1 MLADDLDLVVAPLGP
16 ADIHALKH
24 LRPVLAL
31 GAAGAGMDL
40 DIGVVGV
47 CFAGEQRLDLALM
60 RFGPELLQ
68 RQFGFRDD
76 ALIALLLA
84 ERNELDIVVELANET
99 REAGERAVELLPL
112 AHDALRARRVV
123 PEIRSFDLAVERG

>member
-16 ADIHALKH
+16 ADIHALEH

-47 CFAGEQRLDLALM
+47 GFAGEQRLDLALM
-60 RFGPELLQ
+60 RFGP
-68 RQFGFRDD
+68 
-76 ALIALLLA
+76 
-84 ERNELDIVVELANET
+84 
-99 REAGERAVELLPL
+99 
-112 AHDALRARRVV
+112 
-123 PEIRSFDLAVERG
+123 

>member
-31 GAAGAGMDL
+31 GAPGAGMDL

-60 RFGPELLQ
+60 RFGPKLLQ
-68 RQFGFRDD
+68 RRLRFGDD
-76 ALIALLLA
+76 TLIALLLA

-99 REAGERAVELLPL
+99 RKSGKRAVELLPL
-112 AHDALRARRVV
+112 AHDALRARRIV